1 MVSSYHANHELTIGI
16 LSVKILYNT
25 NRFLQPVKPVS
36 DSPYRLDDLRIPHIH
51 IVISF
56 PVVEIWTA
64 PSGFFL
70 YIHLFIV
77 YIFLFFI
84 CIPDLFHIFKIIL
97 FFSEFL
103 LTFCIL

>member
-16 LSVKILYNT
+16 LSIKILYNT
-25 NRFLQPVKPVS
+25 NRF
-36 DSPYRLDDLRIPHIH
+36 YNRLNRDPTPHTDDLRIPHIH

-56 PVVEIWTA
+56 PVVEIQTT
-64 PSGFFL
+64 PSSFSV
-70 YIHLFIV
+70 YLFI
-77 YIFLFFI
+77 YRIYFPIFI
-84 CIPDLFHIFKIIL
+84 CIPDLFHIFKIIS

>member
-25 NRFLQPVKPVS
+25 NRFLQPVKLGS

-56 PVVEIWTA
+56 PVVEIRTA
-64 PSGFFL
+64 PSVFFL
-70 YIHLFIV
+70 YIYLFII
-77 YIFLFFI
+77 YIFYFLSVFLIYFIYLKLFY
-84 CIPDLFHIFKIIL
+84 
-97 FFSEFL
+97 FFQNFY
-103 LTFCIL
+103 

>member
-36 DSPYRLDDLRIPHIH
+36 DSPYRLDDLLIPHIH

-56 PVVEIWTA
+56 PVVEIRTA
-64 PSGFFL
+64 PSTFSVYLFVCHIYFSIFYL
-70 YIHLFIV
+70 Y
-77 YIFLFFI
+77 
-84 CIPDLFHIFKIIL
+84 
-97 FFSEFL
+97 S
-103 LTFCIL
+103 

>member
-36 DSPYRLDDLRIPHIH
+36 DSPYRLDDLRIPHID

-56 PVVEIWTA
+56 HVVKIRTA
-64 PSGFFL
+64 PSVFFC
-70 YIHLFIV
+70 IFICLS
-77 YIFLFFI
+77 YIFFYFLSVFLIYFIYLKLFY
-84 CIPDLFHIFKIIL
+84 
-97 FFSEFL
+97 FFQNFY
-103 LTFCIL
+103 

>member
-64 PSGFFL
+64 PFGFFC
-70 YIHLFIV
+70 IFICLS
-77 YIFLFFI
+77 YIFFYFSSVFLIYFIYLKLFY
-84 CIPDLFHIFKIIL
+84 
-97 FFSEFL
+97 FFQNFY
-103 LTFCIL
+103 

>member
-70 YIHLFIV
+70 YIYLFIV

>member
-56 PVVEIWTA
+56 PVVEIRTA
-64 PSGFFL
+64 PSVFSVYSFVYRIYFSIFHL
-70 YIHLFIV
+70 Y
-77 YIFLFFI
+77 
-84 CIPDLFHIFKIIL
+84 
-97 FFSEFL
+97 S
-103 LTFCIL
+103 

>member
-25 NRFLQPVKPVS
+25 NRFLQPVKLGS

-56 PVVEIWTA
+56 PVVEIRTA
-64 PSGFFL
+64 PSAFSVYLFVYHIYFSIFYL
-70 YIHLFIV
+70 Y
-77 YIFLFFI
+77 
-84 CIPDLFHIFKIIL
+84 
-97 FFSEFL
+97 S
-103 LTFCIL
+103 